1 MATELKLPQ
10 LGENIESGVLA
21 KLLVSVGDKVERDQP
36 VIELETDKATV
47 EVPAFESGVVKEI
60 RVKEGDTIKVGQ
72 TILTLEDGAATK
84 QEKAKPDTK
93 PEQRIEEKA
102 ETRQEEPAQQET
114 HRGQTTR
121 GPAGRARESRSEGRT
136 RKEG

>member
-21 KLLVSVGDKVERDQP
+21 KLLVSVGDKVENDQP

-72 TILTLEDGAATK
+72 TILTLDDGAG
-84 QEKAKPDTK
+84 
-93 PEQRIEEKA
+93 
-102 ETRQEEPAQQET
+102 
-114 HRGQTTR
+114 GQTGKR
-121 GPAGRARESRSEGRT
+121 
-136 RKEG
+136 